1 MWQKNSFLLFFID
14 KYVKKFLD
22 KLFTKRKKE
31 KDSSTKKEVTV
42 SLEFLGKLSLQVK
55 RQLIEIFRTCNEDI
69 KLNVVFKSS
78 VRISKSSIQGSNT

>member
-78 VRISKSSIQGSNT
+78 VRISKPSIQGSNT